1 MATTISTNG
10 RKKLKTLQDEFNDKF
25 PYLKIEFFSKPTI
38 DDKGES
44 TFSGSVYKIDN
55 SKTLSEVR
63 TKTGDGKIS
72 INGRKKVDTLER
84 EFQDVFGL
92 YIQVCFWF
100 ASTRLGEEYD
110 SWSQLPS
117 GGYDYSLSRLNRRSK
132 KNSVR
137 KPKKDW

>member
-10 RKKLKTLQDEFNDKF
+10 RKKLKTLQDDFNDKF
-25 PYLKIEFFSKPTI
+25 PNLKIEFSSKPSI

-44 TFSGSVYKIDN
+44 IILRAKDKIDN

-72 INGRKKVDTLER
+72 INGRKKTETLEK

-92 YIQVCFWF
+92 FIQVSRW
-100 ASTRLGEEYD
+100 SRNSDGKEYWLQSSATD
-110 SWSQLPS
+110 DWTLTFQ
-117 GGYDYSLSRLNRRSK
+117 NTFSK
-132 KNSVR
+132 KDTKT

>member
-10 RKKLKTLQDEFNDKF
+10 RKKLKTLQDDFNDKF
-25 PYLKIEFFSKPTI
+25 SHLKIEFSSKPSI

-44 TFSGSVYKIDN
+44 IILSAKDKLDN

-63 TKTGDGKIS
+63 KKTGDGKIS
-72 INGRKKVDTLER
+72 INGRKKTETLEK

-92 YIQVCFWF
+92 FIQVSRWSR
-100 ASTRLGEEYD
+100 ASETGKEYWVQSIATD
-110 SWSQLPS
+110 DWTLTTQ
-117 GGYDYSLSRLNRRSK
+117 NTFSK
-132 KNSVR
+132 EKTKT